1 MSFKEDLDA
10 NQDIDVNSPLRVALG
25 FKVGTGFLIF
35 LIFGLQR
42 DIKFS
47 IWQDIRLFGI
57 LLKKKSN
64 IIVLPTPTSPTR

>member
-1 MSFKEDLDA
+1 MSFKVDLDA
-10 NQDIDVNSPLRVALG
+10 HQDIDVNFPLRVALG

-35 LIFGLQR
+35 LIFGFQR

-57 LLKKKSN
+57 LLKKN
-64 IIVLPTPTSPTR
+64 PLVAG

>member
-10 NQDIDVNSPLRVALG
+10 YQDIDVNSPLRVALG

-35 LIFGLQR
+35 LISGLQR

-57 LLKKKSN
+57 LLKKKSACFRMTGR
-64 IIVLPTPTSPTR
+64 VHP